1 MGEQGGGVAIA
12 PSAEIAR
19 LTLGMPS
26 TGGGGVEAS
35 LAYSEQEHSGKT
47 KATLDGIL
55 GTRSL
60 LQLRR
65 REILILHAIVNCCFS
80 TGEMRISL
88 CGGEAQFD
96 N

>member
-1 MGEQGGGVAIA
+1 MSSPIEGVEKMGERGGGIAIA

-55 GTRSL
+55 GTRFL
-60 LQLRR
+60 LQLR
-65 REILILHAIVNCCFS
+65 
-80 TGEMRISL
+80 
-88 CGGEAQFD
+88 
-96 N
+96 

>member
-1 MGEQGGGVAIA
+1 MSSPIEGVEKIGERGGGIAIA

-26 TGGGGVEAS
+26 TGGGGVEARS
-35 LAYSEQEHSGKT
+35 AYSEQEHSGKT

-60 LQLRR
+60 LRLRR
-65 REILILHAIVNCCFS
+65 REY
-80 TGEMRISL
+80 
-88 CGGEAQFD
+88 FD
-96 N
+96 SPRHRQLLFQHP